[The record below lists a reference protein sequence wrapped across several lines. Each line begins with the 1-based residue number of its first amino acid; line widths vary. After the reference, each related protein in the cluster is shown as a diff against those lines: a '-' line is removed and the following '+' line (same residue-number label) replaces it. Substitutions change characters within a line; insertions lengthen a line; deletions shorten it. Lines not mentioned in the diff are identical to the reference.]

1 VPPPTPGFGTTP
13 YGTPEYGTPQQGQ
26 PPYGQP
32 PQGQP
37 QYAPPQYGPP
47 QYGQPPFDQP
57 PFDQPQYGQPP
68 YGPQHAPYGYPSA
81 AAERRPVTVTIAA
94 ALTWVFAG
102 ITLLGYTLIILALV
116 AAQDQLIDALQS
128 EPQFQELGLP
138 TRDFLAVLWTMCA
151 VVMVWCVA
159 ALVLAVLA
167 FRRSNWA
174 RIVLAVSAAA
184 SGLLTLLAV
193 VSAPFLIFHLLAS
206 LATVVLLFV
215 GGSNRWYA
223 RREQSGYGGYPS
235 QLPQQYGAPASPP
248 GGSHAWQPPSEQEK
262 EPPKNVW

>member
-57 PFDQPQYGQPP
+57 QYGQPS

-174 RIVLAVSAAA
+174 RIVLAVSGRFACLAAA
-184 SGLLTLLAV
+184 VGAGERAAQERL
-193 VSAPFLIFHLLAS
+193 VSTQACRSTARSRRTPSSSTSCS
-206 LATVVLLFV
+206 LQNAHRT
-215 GGSNRWYA
+215 RW
-223 RREQSGYGGYPS
+223 RPS
-235 QLPQQYGAPASPP
+235 ST
-248 GGSHAWQPPSEQEK
+248 SS
-262 EPPKNVW
+262 